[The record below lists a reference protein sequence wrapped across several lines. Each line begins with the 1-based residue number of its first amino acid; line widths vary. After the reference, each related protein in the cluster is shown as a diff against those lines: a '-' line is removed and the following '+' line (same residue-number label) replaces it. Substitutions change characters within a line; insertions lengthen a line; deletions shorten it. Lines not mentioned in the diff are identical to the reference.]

1 MIDLGAFF
9 NRFKQS
15 PVFRT
20 GAAYAVFAFIVVQV
34 ATLIQDPFGLNQAF
48 MQTLIWIFLIGFP
61 ILLIVA
67 GAVSSRFST
76 LKILGV
82 FGGLLILAYVGGTY
96 IWVKA
101 SVMPVIQS
109 ALEKDDYLAAWKA
122 SQRIDAYAPFFSST
136 KLLDESISTIAK
148 IEVTQSD
155 TAIYWRPYAEQS
167 YTEWEYLGH
176 SPQSE
181 FRLPNGLVELKL
193 EKNGYETMNLVSN

>member
-1 MIDLGAFF
+1 
-9 NRFKQS
+9 
-15 PVFRT
+15 
-20 GAAYAVFAFIVVQV
+20 
-34 ATLIQDPFGLNQAF
+34 

-82 FGGLLILAYVGGTY
+82 FGGLLVLAYLGGTY
-96 IWVKA
+96 FWVKT
-101 SVMPVIQS
+101 SVMPVIQN

-122 SQRIDAYAPFFSST
+122 NQKIDAYAPFLSST
-136 KLLDESISTIAK
+136 KLLDESVSTIAK

-167 YTEWEYLGH
+167 YREWEYLGH
-176 SPQSE
+176 SPRS
-181 FRLPNGLVELKL
+181 
-193 EKNGYETMNLVSN
+193 